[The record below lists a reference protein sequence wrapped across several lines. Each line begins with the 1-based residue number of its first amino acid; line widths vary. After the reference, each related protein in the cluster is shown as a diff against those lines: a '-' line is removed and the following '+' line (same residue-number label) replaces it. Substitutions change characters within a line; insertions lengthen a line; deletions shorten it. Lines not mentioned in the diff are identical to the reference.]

1 MMRRASNCMALL
13 GLGVLGV
20 MAGLPGAASATPTV
34 TLKAAAVP
42 ILVNPAQKNG
52 RTYPGTGN
60 IAGAGAALETE
71 FKISGT
77 EYGGFPAPLKQV
89 KLILPPGVTLHQQG
103 FATCSETTL
112 REKGPAG
119 CPKKSYASSLGE
131 AGGVVSFGSER
142 VHENVT
148 VQGFFAANN
157 SLIFNVAGTTPVSL
171 EIMSKASVTSEGGHV
186 VGTAEVPL
194 IETVPGA
201 LDASA
206 EFIKVKIGAAYKKGK
221 KLVSYGTLPKK
232 CKGGLTL
239 KAELSFYTVTESV
252 PVSFTAPCPR
262 KK

>member
-1 MMRRASNCMALL
+1 MMRKASNCLALL
-13 GLGVLGV
+13 GLGVLVVVG
-20 MAGLPGAASATPTV
+20 GLPAAASAAPTV
-34 TLKAAAVP
+34 TLKAAIVP
-42 ILVNPAQKNG
+42 IPVNPKQKNG

-60 IAGAGAALETE
+60 ILGAGAALETE

-89 KLILPPGVTLHQQG
+89 KVVLPPGVTLHTQG

-112 REKGPAG
+112 KEKGPAG
-119 CPKKSYASSLGE
+119 CPAKSYASSLGE
-131 AGGVVSFGSER
+131 AGGVVSFGTER

-148 VQGFFAANN
+148 VQGFFTPGGG
-157 SLIFNVAGTTPVSL
+157 LIFLAVGTTPVSL
-171 EIMSKASVTSEGGHV
+171 EILSPGTVTPAGANTV
-186 VGTAEVPL
+186 FTAGVPL

-206 EFIKVKIGAAYKKGK
+206 EFIKVKVGAAFKKGK
-221 KLVSYGTLPKK
+221 NLVSYGYVPKK

-239 KAELSFYTVTESV
+239 KAELSFYTVAESV